1 MLALALLLQA
11 AAGQPD
17 IELNVRATA
26 RSVEIER
33 KGEAR
38 LEVHAEPE
46 AGGSGV
52 RTSVTPKTEGRTS
65 LRNVRA
71 DIHAA
76 ITLADPAAQNHSAG
90 ETPKPQ

>member
-1 MLALALLLQA
+1 MLVVSLLLQA

-26 RSVEIER
+26 RSVQIER

-38 LEVHAEPE
+38 LEVHAEPDS
-46 AGGSGV
+46 GGSGV
-52 RTSVTPKTEGRTS
+52 QTSVTPKANGKTT

-76 ITLADPAAQNHSAG
+76 ITLADPTVQNRNAG
-90 ETPKPQ
+90 ETAAPQ